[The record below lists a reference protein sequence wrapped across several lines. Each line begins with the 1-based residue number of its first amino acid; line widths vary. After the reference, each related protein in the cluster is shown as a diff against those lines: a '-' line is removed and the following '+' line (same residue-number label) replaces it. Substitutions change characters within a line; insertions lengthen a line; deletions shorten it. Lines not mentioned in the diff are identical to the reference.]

1 MIKYLRV
8 DAGGVAVERIEASEP
23 VETLYHADV
32 VAMLRPQGDAEIG
45 WVWKDG
51 AFEAPPP
58 PPPAPPAAII
68 VSPRQFRLALLDAG
82 LLDEVEALIAD
93 AKTSRALKISWEY
106 ATEIRGDDP
115 AWPDMIAALG
125 KTRADLDAVL
135 AAAAQIV

>member
-1 MIKYLRV
+1 MTTYLRV
-8 DAGGVAVERIEASEP
+8 DASGVAVERIEASEP
-23 VETLYHADV
+23 IETLYHADI
-32 VAMLRPQGDAEIG
+32 VAMLHPRGDAEIG

-58 PPPAPPAAII
+58 PPPAPPTAIV

-82 LLDEVEALIAD
+82 LLDDAEALIAD
-93 AKTSRALKISWEY
+93 TKTSRALKISWEY
-106 ATEIRGDDP
+106 ATEIRSDYP
-115 AWPDMIAALG
+115 VWPDMIAALG